1 MGAQD
6 GKRGFLKPENRLQW
20 KSASPSAS
28 SAPKSKPSLS
38 AAQVSRVPRPKGMP
52 SNAMPLAEYT
62 MDQLKK
68 MAESRGLSVEK
79 LLAQMIQQYL
89 KEE

>member
-1 MGAQD
+1 MAEQD

-20 KSASPSAS
+20 KSAASSGSSPS
-28 SAPKSKPSLS
+28 KSKPSPS
-38 AAQVSRVPRPKGMP
+38 AVPRVPRPKGMP

-68 MAESRGLSVEK
+68 MAEGRGMSVEK